1 MYTLVP
7 TATTS
12 VGFTANPVVSLIVA
26 LAFAVGCYFLAVRK
40 GRRGVLWAVLGFF
53 FSLIS
58 LIVLAILPSKA
69 GAGAQV

>member
-1 MYTLVP
+1 MYAMLP
-7 TATTS
+7 TETASAGFS
-12 VGFTANPVVSLIVA
+12 VNPVLSIVLA
-26 LAFAVGCYFLAVRK
+26 IAFAVACYFLAVRK

-69 GAGAQV
+69 GAGTKV